1 MKISISNFKSIS
13 KVQDFELK
21 PMTLLAGV
29 NSSGKTSLL
38 QALLLLKQT
47 FEGDSGSL
55 LDIDGEYVKANE
67 LKDLIHQKDKSRR
80 LQLGLEFEADEIIN
94 KDEYSVYDDAG
105 RAISS
110 ISFYL
115 IFSVNGSI
123 HLDNLILYLWYEDG
137 EDNGNFQIIASQRKK
152 SFSITVTNPSMVSPG
167 VKPNRKGAYTDY
179 MLSFKNGFL
188 PLFAEKTNAQGDTE
202 VASLIIMKTLKTTL
216 EHFFEKI
223 YYVGPQ
229 RVKPVLSRSY
239 DKMSFDKVGIDGEY
253 TRFLLNEHKKDI
265 VEGYNKELIEV
276 VRLWIVDKMHL
287 ASDIIVSKDTNK
299 RYRTTIK
306 NDAGV
311 NVDLCHMGF
320 GLSQILPVVV
330 QGLLVPVGGT
340 LIVEDPD
347 VHMHP
352 NVQAMMVNFF
362 SDLIRHGRRV
372 IVETHSDHIVTRLR
386 LLIAQGDILNKE
398 EVNVCFVTNSEGH
411 SEYMSLPLTEGGLF
425 FGQLPEGFLDSQD
438 RDFQDMI
445 RARLARQ
452 KYGMGSNN

>member
-13 KVQDFELK
+13 KVEDFELK
-21 PMTLLAGV
+21 PLTLLAGV

-38 QALLLLKQT
+38 QVLLLLKQT

-55 LDIDGEYVKANE
+55 LDIEGEYLKANE
-67 LKDLIHQKDKSRR
+67 LKDLIHQKDKTRR
-80 LQLGLEFEADEIIN
+80 LMFGLEFEADDIFN
-94 KDEYSVYDDAG
+94 KEDYYVYDKACRDIRG
-105 RAISS
+105 

-115 IFSVNGSI
+115 VFSVNGSV
-123 HLDNLILYLWYEDG
+123 HLDNLILYLWYDGG
-137 EDNGNFQIIASQRKK
+137 EDNGNFTIIANNRKK
-152 SFSITVTNPSMVSPG
+152 NHSFTVSNPSMISPG
-167 VKPNRKGAYTDY
+167 VIPNRYGAYTDY

-188 PLFAEKTNAQGDTE
+188 PMFAEKIKTQGDYE
-202 VASLIIMKTLKTTL
+202 VASFMIMKTLRTTL
-216 EHFFEKI
+216 EHFFEKV

-229 RVKPVLSRSY
+229 RVKPVLTRSY
-239 DKMSFDKVGIDGEY
+239 DKIAFDKVGIDGEF

-265 VEGYNKELIEV
+265 VEGYNKELIEL
-276 VRLWIVDKMHL
+276 VRFWIVEKMHL
-287 ASDIIVSKDTNK
+287 ASDIMVSKDANK

-306 NDAGV
+306 NDSGL

-340 LIVEDPD
+340 FIVEDSD

-352 NVQAMMVNFF
+352 NVQAMMMNFF
-362 SDLIRHGRRV
+362 IDLIRHGRRV

-386 LLIAQGDILNKE
+386 LLIAKSDSLKKE
-398 EVNVCFVTNSEGH
+398 DVNVCFVSDTEGH
-411 SEYMSLPLTEGGLF
+411 SEYMSLPLSDDGLF

-438 RDFQDMI
+438 RDFQDMV

-452 KYGMGSNN
+452 KHGMGSNN